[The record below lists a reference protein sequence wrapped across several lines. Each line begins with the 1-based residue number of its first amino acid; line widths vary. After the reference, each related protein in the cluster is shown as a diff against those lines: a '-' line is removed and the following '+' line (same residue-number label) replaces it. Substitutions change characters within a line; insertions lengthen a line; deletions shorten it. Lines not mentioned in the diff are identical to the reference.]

1 MTASSPFPRF
11 LRRSLIVAALALCA
25 PLASA
30 AEDDSAGVPLHP
42 ALVGVDWSSATE
54 VEIALQDHHYEP
66 EKISLKIGRPYRL
79 VLRNVGAVAHDMV
92 GGSLLNES
100 VIALRMVNSSAGRVI
115 ADYVNSVYVRSRNS
129 IELWLVPLKEGE
141 YSFYCSLPGHRDDGM
156 EGVVRIVP

>member
-1 MTASSPFPRF
+1 MTDSRHRPA
-11 LRRSLIVAALALCA
+11 LIRRSLIVAALALCA

-30 AEDDSAGVPLHP
+30 HDANSEGIRPHP
-42 ALVGVDWSSATE
+42 ALAGVDWADAPE
-54 VEIALQDHHYEP
+54 IEIALQDHHYEP
-66 EKISLKIGRPYRL
+66 EQIRLRRGQPYRL
-79 VLRNVGAVAHDMV
+79 VLKNVGAVSHDMV
-92 GGSLLNES
+92 GGSLFDET

-115 ADYVNSVYVRSRNS
+115 ADNVNSVYVRAKNS

>member
-1 MTASSPFPRF
+1 MSDSHHRPA
-11 LRRSLIVAALALCA
+11 LIWRSLIVAALALSA

-30 AEDDSAGVPLHP
+30 HDTDSEGIRPHTALAGI
-42 ALVGVDWSSATE
+42 DWADATE
-54 VEIALQDHHYEP
+54 IEIALQDHHYEP
-66 EKISLKIGRPYRL
+66 EQISLKRGQPYRL

-100 VIALRMVNSSAGRVI
+100 VIALRMINSSAGRVL
-115 ADYVNSVYVRSRNS
+115 ADYVNSVYVRSKNS

-156 EGVVRIVP
+156 EGVVRIIP